1 MRNYLLPALIV
12 QALLSA
18 CATDL
23 RRDPVQAETTTLP
36 ATQTITIRKPWTVA
50 VLPDRRIVSL
60 SHKDG
65 VLAVWRISGERSI
78 IPLQRDDAVGFHP
91 DAVRVVDWDD
101 DGRMELLVAAE
112 GMHQIQLWEE
122 NEKGAFALSKA
133 VGTALPPR
141 DLAVADFDG
150 DGKKDIVV
158 GPYNG
163 TVVELLWGRGDF
175 VFERQALTAG
185 ETPSHP
191 QVGDWDLDGDPDIV
205 WSDWDSAS
213 IRLQRNQ
220 GGRKFVQQMLKQ
232 PELTQVR
239 TSPRQVRLVDVD
251 GDGWMDIVAALET
264 GEAAR
269 IYYNDNGKGVRG
281 TEDIPAPHWGY
292 SHVGITRDGD
302 ELMLGLTE
310 ENRTVLVKPGTEGWE
325 LRQIPSGSLP
335 LDPTFA
341 DLDGDGVTD
350 FIVANSAEHTL
361 TIVYGPLWER
371 AQPIEQKSEKKR

>member
-1 MRNYLLPALIV
+1 
-12 QALLSA
+12 
-18 CATDL
+18 
-23 RRDPVQAETTTLP
+23 
-36 ATQTITIRKPWTVA
+36 
-50 VLPDRRIVSL
+50 
-60 SHKDG
+60 
-65 VLAVWRISGERSI
+65 
-78 IPLQRDDAVGFHP
+78 
-91 DAVRVVDWDD
+91 
-101 DGRMELLVAAE
+101 
-112 GMHQIQLWEE
+112 
-122 NEKGAFALSKA
+122 
-133 VGTALPPR
+133 
-141 DLAVADFDG
+141 
-150 DGKKDIVV
+150 
-158 GPYNG
+158 
-163 TVVELLWGRGDF
+163 
-175 VFERQALTAG
+175 
-185 ETPSHP
+185 
-191 QVGDWDLDGDPDIV
+191 
-205 WSDWDSAS
+205 
-213 IRLQRNQ
+213 
-220 GGRKFVQQMLKQ
+220 MLKQ